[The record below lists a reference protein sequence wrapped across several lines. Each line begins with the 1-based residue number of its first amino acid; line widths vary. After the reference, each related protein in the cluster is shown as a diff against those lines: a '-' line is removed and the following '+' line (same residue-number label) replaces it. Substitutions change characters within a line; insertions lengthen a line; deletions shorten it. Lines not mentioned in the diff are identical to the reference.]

1 VRDPEFLDVGGCAV
15 LLGRGKRAMRRA
27 TRDQGF
33 PDPAGTDGAAYWRDR
48 DVLRWA
54 ARQGPPLSARVPL
67 RLWPDAGE
75 PAEFLGAVRVPQ
87 RFCRDDVVLRWS
99 VAPGTVAVIW
109 RCDDPIMMSLTEA
122 LGAVDADVLVTVD
135 PDFGI
140 DGPGVRSR
148 NRAAPTTRADNR
160 RDYYAL
166 SWTDLARV
174 LGRPMPYRPL
184 ALRDPAL
191 IAAWEPGANTVT
203 APAQPDLDSAPLL
216 RMAAMFDPDHATHRT
231 LINLVRVDQDRATR
245 GALPPSSTPSAP
257 HHWTTTAPPRRWCR
271 CPAPGRPAAPLRRP
285 TAPRAW

>member
-1 VRDPEFLDVGGCAV
+1 MRDPEFLDVGGCAV

-191 IAAWEPGANTVT
+191 IAAWEPA
-203 APAQPDLDSAPLL
+203 
-216 RMAAMFDPDHATHRT
+216 RT
-231 LINLVRVDQDRATR
+231 Q
-245 GALPPSSTPSAP
+245 S
-257 HHWTTTAPPRRWCR
+257 PRRHSLIWTVPR
-271 CPAPGRPAAPLRRP
+271 CCGWPRCSIP
-285 TAPRAW
+285 TTPPTEP